1 VSDAGTANLFESD
14 ASRGGLA
21 SPAGHADLAWLA
33 GLRGRFVV
41 FEGPDGSGK
50 STQLR
55 TLSALCRREG
65 LKVVDVR
72 DPGGTMIGEEIRDLL
87 LKRRDHIP
95 GAADV
100 AVRCEMMLF
109 MASRAQLV
117 EEIIRPARQRGD
129 VVLGDRFV
137 PSTLAY
143 QGAAG
148 GLTAEEITRVAEVAC
163 GDVRPDLVL
172 IFDVDEATAARRLN
186 PLLDRM
192 EAKGAAFHRKVRE
205 GYLAQAK
212 ERPDEFAVIDA
223 RGDEATVTTLMLE
236 TLRTRLGAKA

>member
-1 VSDAGTANLFESD
+1 
-14 ASRGGLA
+14 
-21 SPAGHADLAWLA
+21 
-33 GLRGRFVV
+33 
-41 FEGPDGSGK
+41 
-50 STQLR
+50 
-55 TLSALCRREG
+55 
-65 LKVVDVR
+65 
-72 DPGGTMIGEEIRDLL
+72 
-87 LKRRDHIP
+87 
-95 GAADV
+95 
-100 AVRCEMMLF
+100 MLF

-117 EEIIRPARQRGD
+117 EEVIRPARERGE

-148 GLTAEEITRVAEVAC
+148 GLTADEITRVAEVAC

-172 IFDVDEATAARRLN
+172 VFDVDEATAARRLN

-212 ERPDEFAVIDA
+212 GRPDEFAVIDA